1 MGTLKKNFRS
11 LRKIV
16 KFVVLLML
24 YKNVKGERC
33 SMKSKGLLVVLSG
46 PSGVGK
52 GTVRQALFETDS
64 NHDQFYYSVSA
75 TTRQPRPGEEDG
87 KDYFFVS
94 REQFEGMIEE
104 ERLLEYAEYV
114 GNYYGTP
121 LQYVEEMTDQG
132 KDVFLE
138 IEVQGALQVKRRM
151 PDGVFIFLAPP
162 TMHELESRI
171 VNRGT
176 DAPEVI
182 EKRMRQAREELQLV
196 TQYDYVVE
204 NDNVNS
210 AVERIQTIINAE
222 HLKTD
227 RFIDDIVENYLKEGD
242 E

>member
-1 MGTLKKNFRS
+1 M
-11 LRKIV
+11 
-16 KFVVLLML
+16 
-24 YKNVKGERC
+24 KGERC

-64 NHDQFYYSVSA
+64 NHEQFYYSVSA
-75 TTRQPRPGEEDG
+75 TTRQPRTGEVDG

-94 REQFEGMIEE
+94 RDQFESMIEE

-121 LQYVEEMTDQG
+121 LQYVEEMTNQG

-176 DAPEVI
+176 DAPDVI

-204 NDNVNS
+204 NDNVES
-210 AVERIQTIINAE
+210 AVKRIQTIINAE

-242 E
+242 DK

>member
-1 MGTLKKNFRS
+1 
-11 LRKIV
+11 
-16 KFVVLLML
+16 ML

-52 GTVRQALFETDS
+52 GTVRQALFETDT

-75 TTRQPRPGEEDG
+75 TTRQPRPGEVDG

-94 REQFEGMIEE
+94 RDEFEGMIED

-121 LQYVEEMTDQG
+121 LQYVEEMTEQG

-182 EKRMRQAREELQLV
+182 EKRMHQAREELQLV
-196 TQYDYVVE
+196 THYDYVVE
-204 NDNVNS
+204 NDNVDS

-242 E
+242 EK

>member
-1 MGTLKKNFRS
+1 
-11 LRKIV
+11 
-16 KFVVLLML
+16 
-24 YKNVKGERC
+24 
-33 SMKSKGLLVVLSG
+33 MKSKGLLVVLSG

-52 GTVRQALFETDS
+52 GTVRQALFETDT

-94 REQFEGMIEE
+94 RDQFEGMIED

-151 PDGVFIFLAPP
+151 PEGVFIFLAPP

-176 DAPEVI
+176 DAPDVI
-182 EKRMRQAREELQLV
+182 EKRMNQAREELQLV

-204 NDNVNS
+204 NDNVDS

-242 E
+242 ES

>member
-1 MGTLKKNFRS
+1 
-11 LRKIV
+11 
-16 KFVVLLML
+16 
-24 YKNVKGERC
+24 
-33 SMKSKGLLVVLSG
+33 MKSKGLLVVLSG

-52 GTVRQALFETDS
+52 GTVRQALFETDT

-94 REQFEGMIEE
+94 RDQFEGMIED

-151 PDGVFIFLAPP
+151 PEGVFIFLAPP

-176 DAPEVI
+176 DAPDVI
-182 EKRMRQAREELQLV
+182 EKRMKQAREELQLV

-204 NDNVNS
+204 NDNVDS

-242 E
+242 EK

>member
-1 MGTLKKNFRS
+1 M
-11 LRKIV
+11 
-16 KFVVLLML
+16 VLLML

>member
-1 MGTLKKNFRS
+1 
-11 LRKIV
+11 
-16 KFVVLLML
+16 ML

-52 GTVRQALFETDS
+52 GTVRQALFETDT

-94 REQFEGMIEE
+94 RDQFEGMIED

-121 LQYVEEMTDQG
+121 LQYVEEMTEQG

-151 PDGVFIFLAPP
+151 PEGVFIFLAPP

-176 DAPEVI
+176 DAPDVI
-182 EKRMRQAREELQLV
+182 EKRMNQAREELQLV

-204 NDNVNS
+204 NDNVDS

-242 E
+242 ES

>member
-1 MGTLKKNFRS
+1 
-11 LRKIV
+11 
-16 KFVVLLML
+16 ML

-52 GTVRQALFETDS
+52 GTVRQALFETDT
-64 NHDQFYYSVSA
+64 NHNQFYYSVSA
-75 TTRQPRPGEEDG
+75 TTRQPRPGEVDG

-94 REQFEGMIEE
+94 RDKFEGMIED

-182 EKRMRQAREELQLV
+182 EKRMHQAREELQLV

-204 NDNVNS
+204 NDNVDS

-242 E
+242 EK

>member
-1 MGTLKKNFRS
+1 
-11 LRKIV
+11 
-16 KFVVLLML
+16 ML

-52 GTVRQALFETDS
+52 GTVRQALFETDT

-94 REQFEGMIEE
+94 RDQFEGMIED

-204 NDNVNS
+204 NDNVQS

-242 E
+242 EIS